1 MGLSQLQG
9 SPYHVVQIKRRT
21 DEDNDPFFTRK
32 RKKTPFRAH
41 QKKAK
46 QSNVYLEPGNTYL
59 VNDATSG
66 LYNQKVVFEVSTD
79 NVHAKVKLSD
89 KIFVIKKSSLSKA
102 DLDDSVTG
110 IDENSSKHFAQKN
123 KVHNVTII
131 KKGSQTK
138 NKSSDD
144 PMLENIYANLS
155 LSKKQN
161 IHSQDLNRKVY
172 LRNNP
177 IIEREVNNGFIVRS
191 ESKTSLIIKRKF
203 TPAADI
209 CSEKSN
215 KTEEQTLKKPL
226 VTILKGKPKKKHQKK
241 LKTILPQ
248 EKDKQEES
256 LNKHD
261 LIKKE
266 EPHKRGETEQTEK
279 IIERQY
285 PVDISK
291 YKFGSIARLLCVVR
305 HEDSDYIQP
314 IAYVN
319 LKLIKTIFP
328 EIKFNQIKTEELFP
342 ISTGADAIKL
352 RKYILIDFE
361 ISRKSG
367 NNKKRYSLN
376 KTEEALISVNRQV
389 PIYRIRLFD
398 TSNIH
403 ELIESGLKFLLGKE
417 NDEPDSGF
425 IAFSKNI
432 TPGEVNAVYIPANDS
447 GESLPEISCFIMS
460 EDDFIKIIVDGD
472 VVLFYKK
479 TSLPVAVKLIKRL
492 DR

>member
-1 MGLSQLQG
+1 M
-9 SPYHVVQIKRRT
+9 
-21 DEDNDPFFTRK
+21 
-32 RKKTPFRAH
+32 
-41 QKKAK
+41 
-46 QSNVYLEPGNTYL
+46 
-59 VNDATSG
+59 
-66 LYNQKVVFEVSTD
+66 
-79 NVHAKVKLSD
+79 
-89 KIFVIKKSSLSKA
+89 
-102 DLDDSVTG
+102 DDSVTG
-110 IDENSSKHFAQKN
+110 SDENSSKHFSQKN

-261 LIKKE
+261 LIKK
-266 EPHKRGETEQTEK
+266 KNR
-279 IIERQY
+279 
-285 PVDISK
+285 
-291 YKFGSIARLLCVVR
+291 
-305 HEDSDYIQP
+305 
-314 IAYVN
+314 
-319 LKLIKTIFP
+319 IKGV
-328 EIKFNQIKTEELFP
+328 K
-342 ISTGADAIKL
+342 
-352 RKYILIDFE
+352 
-361 ISRKSG
+361 
-367 NNKKRYSLN
+367 LN
-376 KTEEALISVNRQV
+376 KQR
-389 PIYRIRLFD
+389 R
-398 TSNIH
+398 
-403 ELIESGLKFLLGKE
+403 
-417 NDEPDSGF
+417 
-425 IAFSKNI
+425 
-432 TPGEVNAVYIPANDS
+432 
-447 GESLPEISCFIMS
+447 
-460 EDDFIKIIVDGD
+460 
-472 VVLFYKK
+472 
-479 TSLPVAVKLIKRL
+479 
-492 DR
+492 